1 MPNLPFTMTEC
12 WENYEIGRKYWIFL
26 ATKTAIKFPPAYVLI
41 IFIGIS

>member
-26 ATKTAIKFPPAYVLI
+26 ATKTAIKTSTSICFNNLYRY
-41 IFIGIS
+41 